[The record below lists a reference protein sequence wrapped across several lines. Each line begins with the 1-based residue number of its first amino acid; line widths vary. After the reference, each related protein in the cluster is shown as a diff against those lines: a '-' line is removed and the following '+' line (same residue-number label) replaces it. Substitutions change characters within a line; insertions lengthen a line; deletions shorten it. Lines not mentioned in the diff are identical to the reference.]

1 MFNMDFKLW
10 LENVNIDA
18 AEVLQMIQ
26 QSPQFQSVKV
36 SSEYWERYAE
46 RWGIKGT
53 FVRTRLPVKEV
64 VDLINNKL
72 YIQISKSINQQEV
85 QNKIKS
91 GSRNP
96 MIIGRSNSGGIP
108 YTILDGSHSLDAA
121 FQAGDEWIDAIV
133 PSNSEFTSKG

>member
-1 MFNMDFKLW
+1 MDFKLW

-18 AEVLQMIQ
+18 DKVLQIIQ
-26 QSPQFQSVKV
+26 QSPQFRSVKV
-36 SSEYWERYAE
+36 SPEYWERYAE

-53 FVRTRLPVKEV
+53 FVWTRLPVKEV

-108 YTILDGSHSLDAA
+108 YAILDGSHSLDAA
-121 FQAGDEWIDAIV
+121 YHAGEEWIDAIV
-133 PSNSEFTSKG
+133 PSNSEFASKD